1 MIVDT
6 SAYSRVLLLD
16 TQMIFE
22 ARPLEQLPWHEMSSE
37 AILLLVTTQVMT
49 EVDGKKR
56 DGRLGQRAR
65 AFNRLIEPNVESG
78 TPTTILSGP
87 PRVDLA
93 FVSNDRVDWAALDDL
108 EDDNGD
114 DRMIAQA
121 LSARI
126 DRPLVIEVLSFD
138 ARPRA
143 AARRH
148 GLAAIR
154 PNESWLLQTEPSP
167 AAKRVAE
174 LEQRIAV
181 LSATQP
187 QPRVTMRIVGDQ
199 PLDYFDVAPLDED
212 ASKKLLHT
220 VRRCYPKAHFEPF
233 LSMHRTPSYDLDY
246 AEWAEALAER
256 DIPNIHAGLAQ
267 FYSQHEIV
275 IELSNEGQVPA
286 EHLCLDF
293 HANDCRLHPG
303 PIEVLVFGPIP
314 PSPDANLLSSAFAM
328 EDLRQHRNRD
338 EFYRDSHLDSSTLKF
353 LCGDFRHGRFERFS
367 IYLGLG
373 RAVTMI
379 QLEARLTAANM
390 RGDVSERL
398 LITSKAV
405 PVAVQELVNLDKL
418 TFERDASA
426 FGELLKRIDAD
437 NVDDV
442 ALFRNDGHRIKRR
455 R

>member
-22 ARPLEQLPWHEMSSE
+22 ARPLEQLPWHELSSE

-56 DGRLGQRAR
+56 DGRLGPRAR

-87 PRVDLA
+87 PKVDLA
-93 FVSNDRVDWAALDDL
+93 LVSNGRIDWATLDDL

-114 DRMIAQA
+114 DRIIAQA

-126 DRPLVIEVLSFD
+126 DRPSVIEILSFD

-154 PNESWLLQTEPSP
+154 PDESWLLESEPSP

-174 LEQRIAV
+174 LEQQIAV

-187 QPRVTMRIVGDQ
+187 QPRITMRLVGDQ
-199 PLDYFDVAPLDED
+199 PLDYFDVAPLEDD
-212 ASKKLLHT
+212 ASKQLLRT
-220 VRRCYPKAHFEPF
+220 VRRSYPRANFEPF
-233 LSMHRTPSYDLDY
+233 SMHRAPGYDLDY
-246 AEWAEALAER
+246 AEWAETLAER
-256 DIPNIHAGLAQ
+256 DIPSIHAGLAR

-286 EHLCLDF
+286 EHLCLEF
-293 HANDCRLHPG
+293 SANDCRLHPG
-303 PIEVLVFGPIP
+303 PIEVLVFGPMP
-314 PSPDANLLSSAFAM
+314 PNPDADPLSRAFAAM
-328 EDLRQHRNRD
+328 EDL
-338 EFYRDSHLDSSTLKF
+338 
-353 LCGDFRHGRFERFS
+353 
-367 IYLGLG
+367 
-373 RAVTMI
+373 
-379 QLEARLTAANM
+379 
-390 RGDVSERL
+390 
-398 LITSKAV
+398 
-405 PVAVQELVNLDKL
+405 
-418 TFERDASA
+418 
-426 FGELLKRIDAD
+426 
-437 NVDDV
+437 
-442 ALFRNDGHRIKRR
+442 
-455 R
+455 